1 MAESTRLYKNNRE
14 YTIEDLEEILDML
27 PYQIWLKDSEG
38 RHIYTNKLFAESV
51 GLSKEDIAGK
61 TDYEIRDSDTA
72 KLCIETDKRLSNKD
86 IHIYNEEHVNVD
98 NDDRYFRVNK
108 FKLLRHTDKGQ
119 IIGGIAEEISL
130 EKNIQ
135 LELEDNLLNLL
146 GSGKTEQESRQF
158 LESIIKSLKKTIK
171 CKDIEAFLYNKEEKK
186 FSLYLSL
193 NKENK
198 SFEEN
203 QDIFINE
210 EIENNLISNDFV
222 EDRYADIY
230 EKIIEVQ
237 KNNKEDKLKIKHVKL
252 ANELFGLV
260 CIYYNNDEIISI
272 DEVFLDEVFT
282 KIGIILKQI
291 ENKVQVLSIKEKK
304 KELENIIELGNI
316 KTDFFDN
323 ISHEFRTPIN
333 VILLTIQ
340 LLSSDSEIKNLI
352 DRHKKYLNTL
362 KENSYRLLRLVNNN
376 IDVAQINNNCYEL
389 KMKNQDIIS
398 MIEDITMY
406 SVKFAEERKRNIIFD
421 TDEEELIIACDSDK
435 IEKIMLNLISN
446 AIKFSNEDSDIHVD
460 IKTNFNEKKVFIS
473 VRNYGETI
481 GEDNKEFIFGKS
493 TQLDNLFI
501 RRSEGSGLGL
511 FITKKFVEMHNGS
524 IFVDSIENYTHFT
537 FCIPIHTIDG
547 QDIYIRKSDENKM
560 IEKCNIEFS
569 DIYI

>member
-1 MAESTRLYKNNRE
+1 MAESTRFYKNNRE

-61 TDYEIRDSDTA
+61 TDYEIRDNDTA
-72 KLCIETDKRLSNKD
+72 KLCIETDKTLSNKNSY
-86 IHIYNEEHVNVD
+86 IYNEEHVNVD

-282 KIGIILKQI
+282 KISIILKQI

-340 LLSSDSEIKNLI
+340 LLLSDSEIKNLI

-446 AIKFSNEDSDIHVD
+446 AIKFSNEDSDIYVD

-524 IFVDSIENYTHFT
+524 IFVDSMANYTQFT

-569 DIYI
+569 YIYI

>member
-1 MAESTRLYKNNRE
+1 MAESTRFYKNNRE

-61 TDYEIRDSDTA
+61 TDYEIRDNDTA

-86 IHIYNEEHVNVD
+86 SHIYNEEHVNLD

-171 CKDIEAFLYNKEEKK
+171 CKDIEVFLYNKEEKK
-186 FSLYLSL
+186 FSLYFSL

-198 SFEEN
+198 RFEEN

-222 EDRYADIY
+222 KDRYADIY

-282 KIGIILKQI
+282 KISIILKQI

-304 KELENIIELGNI
+304 KQLENIIELGNI

-446 AIKFSNEDSDIHVD
+446 AIKFSNEDSYIYVD

-524 IFVDSIENYTHFT
+524 IFVDSIENYTQFT

>member
-1 MAESTRLYKNNRE
+1 MAESTRFYKNNRE

-86 IHIYNEEHVNVD
+86 SHIYNEEHVNVD

-237 KNNKEDKLKIKHVKL
+237 KNNKEYKLKIKHVKL

-524 IFVDSIENYTHFT
+524 IFVDSIENYTYFT

>member
-1 MAESTRLYKNNRE
+1 MAESTGFYKNNRE

-61 TDYEIRDSDTA
+61 TDYEIRDNDTA
-72 KLCIETDKRLSNKD
+72 KLCIETDKTLSNKNSY
-86 IHIYNEEHVNVD
+86 IYNEEHVNVD

-171 CKDIEAFLYNKEEKK
+171 CKYIEVFLYNKEEKK
-186 FSLYLSL
+186 FSLYFSL

-198 SFEEN
+198 RFEEN

-222 EDRYADIY
+222 KDRYADIY

-282 KIGIILKQI
+282 KISIILKQI

-304 KELENIIELGNI
+304 KELENIIELGKI

-446 AIKFSNEDSDIHVD
+446 AIKFSNEDSDIYVD

-511 FITKKFVEMHNGS
+511 FITKKFIEMHNGS
-524 IFVDSIENYTHFT
+524 IFVDSIENYTQFT
-537 FCIPIHTIDG
+537 FCIPIHTIGG

>member
-1 MAESTRLYKNNRE
+1 MAESSGFYKKNRE

-38 RHIYTNKLFAESV
+38 RHIYTNKLFAESIN
-51 GLSKEDIAGK
+51 LSKEYIAGK
-61 TDYEIRDSDTA
+61 TDYEIRDKDTA
-72 KLCIETDKRLSNKD
+72 ELCIETDKRLSNKD
-86 IHIYNEEHVNVD
+86 SHIYTEEHVNVD
-98 NDDRYFRVNK
+98 NDDKYFRVNK
-108 FKLLRHTDKGQ
+108 FKLLRHTDKEQ

-158 LESIIKSLKKTIK
+158 LESIIKSLKKTIN
-171 CKDIEAFLYNKEEKK
+171 CKDIEAFLYNKVEKK
-186 FSLYLSL
+186 FSLYFGL

-198 SFEEN
+198 RFEEN

-210 EIENNLISNDFV
+210 EIENNLLSNDFV
-222 EDRYADIY
+222 KDRYADIY
-230 EKIIEVQ
+230 EKVIDAQ

-282 KIGIILKQI
+282 KISIILKQI

-340 LLSSDSEIKNLI
+340 LLLSDSEIKNLI

-446 AIKFSNEDSDIHVD
+446 AVKFSNEDSDIHVD

-524 IFVDSIENYTHFT
+524 IFVDSMANYTQFT
-537 FCIPIHTIDG
+537 FCIPIYTIKG
-547 QDIYIRKSDENKM
+547 QAVYTRKLDENKM